1 MLFYIPLHI
10 AIQSIE
16 GEWQSYSTVTYKLDV
31 VKIFHTVICVH
42 IENQEFACTFKNPRY
57 TPADFPLW
65 FLHTWFPFVNQL
77 NEGKE
82 DVVHLT
88 YNGRLLNGTVIYDQF
103 QGTYIFDG
111 HKRLDVPSQTFEA
124 SLFQLEGIE
133 GPMMITRHML
143 YGAGMYCFESH

>member
-1 MLFYIPLHI
+1 M
-10 AIQSIE
+10 
-16 GEWQSYSTVTYKLDV
+16 
-31 VKIFHTVICVH
+31 VKIFHTVTCVH

-143 YGAGMYCFESH
+143 YGAGTY